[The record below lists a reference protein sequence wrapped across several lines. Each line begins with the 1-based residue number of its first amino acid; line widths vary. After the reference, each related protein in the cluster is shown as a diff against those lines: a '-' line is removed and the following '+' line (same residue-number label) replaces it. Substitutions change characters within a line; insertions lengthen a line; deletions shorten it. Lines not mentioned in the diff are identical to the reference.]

1 MRTSAAMRL
10 RREAPDPLYVQLKD
24 TLAQDIHAG
33 KYAAHQRLPSEREL
47 SDKYRVSRM
56 TVRQA
61 LLDLA
66 HDGVIYTRVGKGTF
80 VADPKIDQ
88 PLRMVTGFTQDTRAR
103 GSKPSSRV
111 LEARV
116 IPATP
121 EVAAALRL
129 LPSAEVVLLSRV
141 RFTDKIPLAI
151 ENAFLPLA
159 LVPNLL
165 KHNFAVTSLYH
176 VLQTEYG
183 FTLHHAE
190 QTIEAALATP
200 REAELLKISPA
211 AAVLRMQRLT
221 VRRDGTP
228 IEYVL
233 SAYRGDRY
241 KFRLHLPAPSGA
253 F

>member
-1 MRTSAAMRL
+1 MRTAAAIRL

-24 TLAQDIHAG
+24 TLVKDITSG
-33 KYAAHQRLPSEREL
+33 KYATHERLPSEREL
-47 SDKYRVSRM
+47 AEKYRVSRM

-66 HDGVIYTRVGKGTF
+66 HDGIIYTRVGKGTF
-80 VADPKIDQ
+80 VAAPKINQ
-88 PLRMVTGFTQDTRAR
+88 TLRSVTGFTQDTRAR
-103 GSKPSSRV
+103 GSKPASRV
-111 LEARV
+111 IEARV

-129 LPSAEVVLLSRV
+129 LPASDVVLLSRI

-151 ENAFLPLA
+151 EHAYLPLA

-200 REAELLKISPA
+200 REAELLKLVSP

-233 SAYRGDRY
+233 SAYRGDLY
-241 KFRLHLPAPSGA
+241 KFRLHLPAPNGVQ
-253 F
+253 